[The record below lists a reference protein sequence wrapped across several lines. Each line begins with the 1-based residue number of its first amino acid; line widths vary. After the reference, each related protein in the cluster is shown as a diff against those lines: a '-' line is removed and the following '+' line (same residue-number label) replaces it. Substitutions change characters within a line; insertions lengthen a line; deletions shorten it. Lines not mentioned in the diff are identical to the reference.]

1 MKIEVRMTHC
11 FDDRFG
17 CYGNFDIHDAVCK
30 SRCALRLRCCIEK
43 EQNARLEILEDLV
56 ASEDMLSHNN

>member
-1 MKIEVRMTHC
+1 MKKEERMTNC

-17 CYGNFDIHDAVCK
+17 CFGNFDIQDAVCK
-30 SRCALRLRCCIEK
+30 SHCALRLRCCIEK

-56 ASEDMLSHNN
+56 ASEDMLSNNN